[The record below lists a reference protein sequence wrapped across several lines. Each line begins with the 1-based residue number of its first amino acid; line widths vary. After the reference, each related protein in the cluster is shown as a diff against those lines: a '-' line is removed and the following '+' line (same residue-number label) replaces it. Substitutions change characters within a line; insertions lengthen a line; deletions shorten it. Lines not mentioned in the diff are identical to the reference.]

1 MVLTDEEKKKERNEY
16 MRIYNL
22 KNKDR
27 LNAKK
32 RERHALDP
40 TKRKGSD
47 ARYLAKK
54 KLIGY
59 TELER
64 MAQRA
69 TAKKYRENN
78 PEKVLATK
86 RKYYASD
93 AGKACKI
100 REEIAY
106 KLSGGRSG
114 NEKRRSE
121 RPLSEARSNAK
132 TLHSLRTRESKQELA
147 PFDRFCISEAIGLRK
162 LRYNLTG
169 IPWHIDHIIPVSK
182 GGVTAYNNIQVVPAK
197 WNQAKSNLHNNLY
210 FTKHEEVLNG
220 IR

>member
-16 MRIYNL
+16 MRLYNL

-27 LNAKK
+27 LNAKQK
-32 RERHALDP
+32 ERHALDP
-40 TKRKGSD
+40 TKKKDSN

-64 MAQRA
+64 IAQRA
-69 TAKKYRENN
+69 TSKKYRGNN

-86 RKYYASD
+86 HKYYASE

-100 REEIAY
+100 REEVAY
-106 KLSGGRSG
+106 KLSGGRAAS
-114 NEKRRSE
+114 EKRRAE

-132 TLHSLRTRESKQELA
+132 TLHSLRTRESKQELT

-162 LRYNLTG
+162 LRKELTG
-169 IPWHIDHIIPVSK
+169 IDWHIDHIKPVSK
-182 GGVTAYNNIQVVPAK
+182 GGMTTFDNIQVVPAK
-197 WNQAKSNLHNNLY
+197 WNQSKSNLHNDLY
-210 FTKHEEVLNG
+210 FTKHEVAING
-220 IR
+220 